1 MAEREVAYFFAGGF
15 AEEAALAEPVGAAP
29 GIDFIDVSA
38 AATAAV
44 SFLSFLSMQALKPPV
59 AVDASAAGGFAVT
72 MPFCAS
78 LSFEYSLFHVWYAA
92 ALSFVNLLSAVVIES
107 HFVSLPV
114 TRAIHAASDFVRASS
129 AALNESGSVGGGGVV
144 AVAVAVAVIAA
155 EPVSVAV
162 VVAVADGVVL
172 PPPSDD
178 PPPHANATKP
188 DDAKTAAI
196 ANFHVLFLIELL
208 LGRRVT
214 ALARMNQ

>member
-1 MAEREVAYFFAGGF
+1 M
-15 AEEAALAEPVGAAP
+15 
-29 GIDFIDVSA
+29 
-38 AATAAV
+38 
-44 SFLSFLSMQALKPPV
+44 
-59 AVDASAAGGFAVT
+59 
-72 MPFCAS
+72 
-78 LSFEYSLFHVWYAA
+78 
-92 ALSFVNLLSAVVIES
+92 
-107 HFVSLPV
+107 
-114 TRAIHAASDFVRASS
+114 
-129 AALNESGSVGGGGVV
+129 
-144 AVAVAVAVIAA
+144 AVAVIAA